1 MTGLKSL
8 IIRNISL
15 RLVKCITPSYS
26 TLNYR
31 NQYVCCRQF
40 HITNTCLAKAKRDKK
55 IKEDIDNEV
64 NEVGLPDIKNYEV
77 MMDSRIFKLEEEFDK
92 LRAGRPTADMLN
104 HITVEADNSRIKITD
119 AGQISMKNQNQI
131 VISVFDPNNV
141 QYVVAALKAD
151 TALNSNPATEGNNVV
166 VSVPKPSKENRETL
180 VKSVI
185 RLSEKVNL
193 YIYIFVYSCT

>member
-1 MTGLKSL
+1 
-8 IIRNISL
+8 
-15 RLVKCITPSYS
+15 
-26 TLNYR
+26 
-31 NQYVCCRQF
+31 
-40 HITNTCLAKAKRDKK
+40 
-55 IKEDIDNEV
+55 
-64 NEVGLPDIKNYEV
+64 
-77 MMDSRIFKLEEEFDK
+77 MDSRIFKLEEEFDK

-185 RLSEKVNL
+185 RLSEKTKTEIRNIRKDGMDSIKKLKGSISEDDVRKLTKEVDGLTEKKLEKVSQLLKNKESKL
-193 YIYIFVYSCT
+193 LES